1 MSQLLMLGQQHSPD
15 LFHFIPKVVLGPVCS
30 VSPCIVM
37 HLPGSPQ
44 LFRQVHLV
52 KEVEKSLQGM
62 TV

>member
-1 MSQLLMLGQQHSPD
+1 MSGQQHSPN
-15 LFHFIPKVVLGPVCS
+15 LFHFIPKVVLGLVCS

-37 HLPGSPQ
+37 HVPGLPQ
-44 LFRQVHLV
+44 LLRQVHLV